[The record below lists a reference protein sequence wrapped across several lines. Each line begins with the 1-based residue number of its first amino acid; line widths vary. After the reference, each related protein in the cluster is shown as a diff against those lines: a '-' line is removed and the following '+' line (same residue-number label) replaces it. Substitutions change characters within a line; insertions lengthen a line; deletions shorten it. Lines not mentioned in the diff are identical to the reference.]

1 MEQYAQNMKTIDN
14 ALKIAYLPALSDQ
27 LSTEPAAILS
37 KIEKTTLMGNYV
49 ETTAPI
55 GLTGGFGY
63 GEEGTATPV
72 SGAQRYEKFRTVA
85 RDMYVNIEISE
96 KTIRLGNTSKG
107 ALVNALDAEVK
118 GGYATAKWNVGRS
131 LYGNGTG
138 ILTTCSAA
146 NNTAIVSVDDT
157 KFLKEGLIID
167 FYETGAEVGSVPTVA
182 AARIKAVDRVNKK
195 IILYNAVTVGA
206 GFITVQNS
214 YGREITG
221 IGTIFDSNVK
231 TLYGLSKADNPFLVP
246 EVYDAKGD
254 IHDGIITEALRASD
268 NYHNGAVDTLIFGDK
283 AYDAYVTY
291 LRTNNIRV
299 EKTELKGGFQGIAY
313 NYGKRKIDVI
323 NESFIPEN
331 EMWGIDC
338 KSLELQTTG
347 WSFATKDGSA
357 FTLVPGTS
365 MHRALLAN
373 FGDLVCKNPGAC
385 IRLTNVAY
393 TE

>member
-1 MEQYAQNMKTIDN
+1 MEQNLKTLEN
-14 ALKIAYLPALSDQ
+14 ALRIAYLPALQNQ

-37 KIEKTTLMGNYV
+37 KIEHTPLMGNYV

-85 RDMYVNIEISE
+85 RDLYVNIEISE
-96 KTIRLGNTSKG
+96 KALRLGNTSKG
-107 ALVNALDAEVK
+107 ALINALDAEVK

-131 LYGNGTG
+131 IYGNGTG

-146 NNTAIVSVDDT
+146 NNTTTVTVADT
-157 KFLKEGLIID
+157 KNLKEGLIVD
-167 FYETGAEVGSVPTVA
+167 FYETGADVGSEPTKA

-195 IILYNAVTVGA
+195 VILYDAVTVGA

-221 IGTIFDSNVK
+221 IGTIFDPNVK
-231 TLYGLSKADNPFLVP
+231 TLYGLSKEENPFLLP

-268 NYHNGAVDTLIFGDK
+268 NYHNGEVDTLIFGDK
-283 AYDAYVTY
+283 AYDAYVEY

-299 EKTELKGGFQGIAY
+299 EKTMLEGGFQAIGFS
-313 NYGKRKIDVI
+313 YGKRKIDVI
-323 NESFIPEN
+323 NESFLPEN

-338 KSLELQTTG
+338 KSLELQTSG
-347 WSFATKDGSA
+347 WDFARAKDGST
-357 FTLVPGTS
+357 FNLVPGTS
-365 MHRALLAN
+365 KHRALLAN
-373 FGDLVCKNPGAC
+373 YGDLVCKNPGAC
-385 IRLTNVAY
+385 IRIYNVAP
-393 TE
+393 TV